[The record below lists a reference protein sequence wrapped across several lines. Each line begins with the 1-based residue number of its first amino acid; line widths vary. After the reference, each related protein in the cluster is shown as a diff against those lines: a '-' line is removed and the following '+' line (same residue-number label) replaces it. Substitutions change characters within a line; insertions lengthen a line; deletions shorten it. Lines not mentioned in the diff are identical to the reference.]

1 MSALVRDP
9 EQRVRLEVVRALCA
23 LRDLSGIPALVTA
36 LQDGDA
42 TVRDESISAL
52 VEIYAERDRT
62 GPVGRFLENFSDEYE
77 RSSVPPFTVVDPSV
91 FRGLSAVM
99 KGDER
104 AELRANAAYAIGILG
119 GGSSIPDLV
128 AALQDPAGE
137 VRAAAATALGKT
149 ATAEEG
155 RALIPL
161 LADSNTTVRN
171 RALQSIGVLRVHEAG
186 PALREM
192 FVQHRR
198 RDLGTRVLASLAR
211 TGDPAQ
217 GDLYRELLFSND
229 PEQRRLAVEGL
240 ARISTPAML
249 PAFKT
254 DFQRERN
261 GDVRIAYAFAIAR
274 LGDRAFLDSL
284 VLALGGSG
292 ATAGH
297 ARDLL
302 IELGPDDRTRPLRLP
317 ERPRPGR
324 ARGRRRPARRP
335 RRHERHAAPDAAA
348 RRPQLPGGRSRQP
361 RDREASPAG
370 RGALAAVKGRRSR
383 AAALLLLLLGAGCG
397 GRDGSD
403 AGAAADPLAEARGLL
418 AERRYDDVLAR
429 VGEAADPDAAY
440 LAGRAWA
447 GKAESAPVP
456 TPAPGVAGGER
467 SAQAGR
473 RARRSRFTSA
483 PSPRAPTSWTP
494 RSHSR
499 SCWRRTRWRPWRAL
513 PGRRPGRRPRAA
525 RPARRAR
532 AAELRRRAAGRP
544 GRHQGGRGPDR
555 LRDPRRAPG
564 GGRRRLPGARA
575 GGGAR
580 TRPCSCATGTSW
592 PARPASPRRRSR
604 QYAQALIWKPADDA
618 TKLKMAEIHL
628 AAAAVHLRDLQYVA
642 AEARLKDARRYTV
655 DPASPQAARLAELE
669 GRVREVRGR

>member
-1 MSALVRDP
+1 MKLLRSVAVLGLGLVVGITPTRAQETFDDLVANLKSPTARTRQDAARRLGESRRREAVSPVSALVRDP

-23 LRDLSGIPALVTA
+23 LRDLSAIPALVTA

-77 RSSVPPFTVVDPSV
+77 RSSVPPFTVVEPSV
-91 FRGLSAVM
+91 FRGLSAAL

-104 AELRANAAYAIGILG
+104 TDLRANAAYAIGILG

-128 AALQDPAGE
+128 SALQDPAGE

-240 ARISTPAML
+240 ARISTPSML

-302 IELGPDDRTRPLRLP
+302 IELGPGIAPDLYVYLNDRD
-317 ERPRPGR
+317 PGV
-324 ARGRRRPARRP
+324 RGAVADLLADLGDTN
-335 RRHERHAAPDAAA
+335 AAPRLTPLLADPNSRVADRANRA
-348 RRPQLPGGRSRQP
+348 IERLRRQ
-361 RDREASPAG
+361 
-370 RGALAAVKGRRSR
+370 
-383 AAALLLLLLGAGCG
+383 
-397 GRDGSD
+397 
-403 AGAAADPLAEARGLL
+403 GAA
-418 AERRYDDVLAR
+418 
-429 VGEAADPDAAY
+429 
-440 LAGRAWA
+440 
-447 GKAESAPVP
+447 
-456 TPAPGVAGGER
+456 
-467 SAQAGR
+467 
-473 RARRSRFTSA
+473 
-483 PSPRAPTSWTP
+483 PSQP
-494 RSHSR
+494 
-499 SCWRRTRWRPWRAL
+499 
-513 PGRRPGRRPRAA
+513 
-525 RPARRAR
+525 
-532 AAELRRRAAGRP
+532 
-544 GRHQGGRGPDR
+544 
-555 LRDPRRAPG
+555 
-564 GGRRRLPGARA
+564 
-575 GGGAR
+575 
-580 TRPCSCATGTSW
+580 
-592 PARPASPRRRSR
+592 
-604 QYAQALIWKPADDA
+604 
-618 TKLKMAEIHL
+618 
-628 AAAAVHLRDLQYVA
+628 
-642 AEARLKDARRYTV
+642 
-655 DPASPQAARLAELE
+655 
-669 GRVREVRGR
+669 